1 MLTPSAHSAGTTR
14 HCDTC
19 GAPREPFFDSP
30 CEDPVAWLCPACRTV
45 ELEVPRRSLSPEA
58 RRELAGLEAF
68 MRAGAPAAEA
78 VPGPV
83 PLRTATAALTAAGGT
98 AGARERARAALA
110 GTRDVPVDIRKVA
123 DRLGFPVQ
131 ERALPPG
138 ERGTIGR
145 DGGRVVIAISS
156 RGGYTEAEL
165 RWVIAEEL
173 GHAALGHTALVASS
187 APGAAPAIAEP
198 RRREEEREARAFA
211 AEVLMPEEKLRARF
225 AELAPRIDQTLG
237 LRQREAEADEVVG
250 LLARMFGVTP
260 TALRL
265 RLAELDLLR

>member
-1 MLTPSAHSAGTTR
+1 MEVS
-14 HCDTC
+14 
-19 GAPREPFFDSP
+19 
-30 CEDPVAWLCPACRTV
+30 RT
-45 ELEVPRRSLSPEA
+45 SLSPEA

-68 MRAGAPAAEA
+68 MRAGAPTAEA
-78 VPGPV
+78 RSRPV
-83 PLRTATAALTAAGGT
+83 PLRRTTAAGQPAT
-98 AGARERARAALA
+98 AGAARARERARAALA
-110 GTRDVPVDIRKVA
+110 GTSDVPVDIRKLA
-123 DRLGFPVQ
+123 DQLGFPVQ
-131 ERALPPG
+131 ERALPRG